1 MSGTYGTTEGGGGRL
16 RTSIWKFFRT
26 YMNITKRGV
35 NVQKRTVLDMQHVV
49 HYYDD
54 FLGDVLRDEWNPF
67 TGSAGTGAVVTAVN
81 GIVQLDNTSS
91 EDDSGLDWGAF
102 YNFDPTLNCALEFK
116 LEVNSITNLNLKAGF
131 YKDADEYAWFH
142 VDDADNN
149 IDYAAS
155 LNGGV
160 GAVDADS
167 LVDIDVDAHIY
178 KIECFDD
185 GSVKFY
191 IDNVLVGT
199 APAAT
204 LSATPGVLHK
214 PYFLVTDAS
223 GQTTQ
228 HLVDIDYVWIY
239 QDRA

>member
-1 MSGTYGTTEGGGGRL
+1 M
-16 RTSIWKFFRT
+16 
-26 YMNITKRGV
+26 
-35 NVQKRTVLDMQHVV
+35 QKVV

-54 FLGDVLRDEWNPF
+54 FLGDVLRDEWNPW
-67 TGSAGTGAVVTAVN
+67 TGSSGTGAVVSAVN

-102 YNFDPTLNCALEFK
+102 YNFAPSLNCAMEFK
-116 LEVNSITNLNLKAGF
+116 LEVNSITNLNIIMGF
-131 YKDADEYAWFH
+131 YKDADELAYFH
-142 VDDADNN
+142 VGDADNN
-149 IDYAAS
+149 IMCAAS

-160 GAVDADS
+160 GAVDDDS
-167 LVDIDVDAHIY
+167 LVDIDADAHIY

-191 IDNVLVGT
+191 IDNVLVIT

-204 LSATPGVLHK
+204 LATTAVLHK

-239 QDRA
+239 QDRT

>member
-26 YMNITKRGV
+26 YINITKRGI
-35 NVQKRTVLDMQHVV
+35 NIQKRTVLDMQHTVW
-49 HYYDD
+49 YYDD
-54 FLGDVLRDEWNPF
+54 FLGDVLRDEWNAV
-67 TGSAGTGAVVTAVN
+67 TSGSGTATVVTAVN
-81 GIVQLDNTSS
+81 GKVQLDNTSA
-91 EDDSGLDWGAF
+91 EDDAGIDWGAF
-102 YNFDPTLNCALEFK
+102 YNWDPTLNCVLEFK
-116 LEVNSITNLNLKAGF
+116 AEVNTITNLNFIGGF
-131 YKDADEYAWFH
+131 YKDADEYAYFH
-142 VDDADNN
+142 IDDADNN

-160 GAVDADS
+160 GAVDEDS
-167 LVDIDVDAHIY
+167 GVDIDTDPHIF

-191 IDNVLVGT
+191 IDNSLVGT
-199 APAAT
+199 APAGT
-204 LSATPGVLHK
+204 LSTSAGILHK

-228 HLVDIDYVWIY
+228 HLFDIDYVFIY
-239 QDRA
+239 QDRT